1 MESKFLGIGLTNVIG
16 IALFTMLVSVILK
29 VIFTKYEVEGI
40 SQVVRTAHK
49 RRQKRNE
56 VYFKTKL
63 VDTDVRIYND
73 YNVIYLFN

>member
-1 MESKFLGIGLTNVIG
+1 MDNKFLGVGLTNVIG

-40 SQVVRTAHK
+40 SQVVRTA
-49 RRQKRNE
+49 QKKE
-56 VYFKTKL
+56 VKENDVFIKTKL
-63 VDTDVRIYND
+63 VDTNVCIYND